1 MVIHMWLTFD
11 IVLKQKAWEKM
22 ADQICEDLANTK
34 KGDKTAVSTKLDKLS
49 FSLRENQVAARTHL
63 AILKNGGRA
72 PWKMIIITLSYLLQV
87 PSLLPKASSTSTKH
101 SSTHPFRI
109 STPSQSICAMTM
121 SPRCFNHWQWGSHIS
136 SISWSIRW
144 TVRKAS
150 SILKFFLICNRRSA
164 IRRNRSRPV
173 RANRYTYAQKLH
185 EYNMRRNSKGDHQSF
200 GVSEFELFCI
210 PAYPR

>member
-72 PWKMIIITLSYLLQV
+72 P
-87 PSLLPKASSTSTKH
+87 
-101 SSTHPFRI
+101 
-109 STPSQSICAMTM
+109 
-121 SPRCFNHWQWGSHIS
+121 
-136 SISWSIRW
+136 
-144 TVRKAS
+144 
-150 SILKFFLICNRRSA
+150 
-164 IRRNRSRPV
+164 
-173 RANRYTYAQKLH
+173 
-185 EYNMRRNSKGDHQSF
+185 
-200 GVSEFELFCI
+200 
-210 PAYPR
+210 